1 MPARERAILVKI
13 LGDAAGLGRALSESD
28 RKLSGLEKRF
38 AQAGRIIRA
47 ASVAGAAAVAG
58 IGVAS
63 VKMAFDFD
71 RSMREVNTLLGRP
84 AAGFE
89 ELKSQVLDLSI
100 RMGRTASETV
110 PALYQA
116 ISAGVPAGNVL
127 AFLATANESAV
138 GGVTDLSVAVDA
150 LTTATNAFGSQG
162 LTAED
167 AADILFTAV
176 KGGKTTFDELAGTIG
191 RVAPLASG
199 AGVSFAETTAS
210 IATLTTQGFAT
221 AEAVTGI
228 RSAIQATLRPT
239 EDLTRVFQ
247 QAGFES
253 AQAAIEGVGL
263 VGALDLIAQAADGDI
278 GALTKMLGSV
288 EAVNAVLGLT
298 GDNAAAV
305 QDQMFAMAQRTGAA
319 GEAFR
324 EMEQSASRAWDRF
337 RARVEVGLIRLG
349 DRLLPSVVKALDA
362 FSAWWDRNAPEIERA
377 AARLQRAVSS
387 FLGNFKTGL
396 EVLFPH
402 VRGLF
407 SFVLDNQLAMV
418 AAFTAIG
425 AAVALAFGPVGVATA
440 AIVAAIALIGRF
452 KDDWRAAARDVIG
465 VVKGLANAF
474 FELQKIIIESLVKGV
489 ELALEGA
496 INVARNVVAKAP
508 KLGKVL
514 SGFIPEVDLDLS
526 GAADALNASG
536 EAVRADI
543 NAGFDALL
551 SAFGATEIGTS
562 PDTGWFAYQP
572 ASPGS
577 PFDATEIA
585 QMEALVAAQKAAEAA
600 SGAIGGELAPVLT
613 DAANEV
619 GGFSGA
625 VQTAGVDSRAAG
637 EEVADSVGDF
647 WEAVKRHTEEGVEA
661 ALEAEQRLAKLRA
674 DMAQVRAIGLAM
686 NRAGL
691 RPGAVAISLPGLGG
705 TFKDEAAAIRFIVQS
720 SLARNKPLS
729 DEEIAERVAMAREQ
743 IAEQRDLEERHAA
756 AVERRQFLR
765 DNPELVDDAVER
777 ITGGITQQITVNVED
792 GSPAALA
799 RAVQMGA
806 EQAGRE
812 LQLELAAA

>member
-38 AQAGRIIRA
+38 AQAGRILRA

-89 ELKSQVLDLSI
+89 ELKSQVLDLSVRI
-100 RMGRTASETV
+100 GRTASETV

-191 RVAPLASG
+191 RVAPLAAG
-199 AGVSFAETTAS
+199 AGVSFAETAAS

-228 RSAIQATLRPT
+228 RSAIQAALRPT

-349 DRLLPSVVKALDA
+349 GWLLPSVVKALDA

-377 AARLQRAVSS
+377 AARLQRGVSS

-425 AAVALAFGPVGVATA
+425 AAVALAFGPVGVATV

-474 FELQKIIIESLVKGV
+474 FELRKIIIESLVKGV

-496 INVARNVVAKAP
+496 INAARELAQKFP
-508 KLGKVL
+508 KLGKLITRFV
-514 SGFIPEVDLDLS
+514 PEVDLDLS
-526 GAADALNASG
+526 GAADALNARS
-536 EAVRADI
+536 EAVRAGI

-551 SAFGATEIGTS
+551 AKIGT
-562 PDTGWFAYQP
+562 
-572 ASPGS
+572 SPGS
-577 PFDATEIA
+577 PFGVTEID
-585 QMEALVAAQKAAEAA
+585 QTEALVAAQKAAEAA

-613 DAANEV
+613 DAANEM

-661 ALEAEQRLAKLRA
+661 ALEAEQRLAQVRA
-674 DMAQVRAIGLAM
+674 DMAQVRAVGLAM

-691 RPGAVAISLPGLGG
+691 ADRPGAVAISLPGLGG

-720 SLARNKPLS
+720 SLALNKPLS

-743 IAEQRDLEERHAA
+743 IAEQRGLEERRAA

-777 ITGGITQQITVNVED
+777 ITGGVTQQITVNVED

>member
-13 LGDAAGLGRALSESD
+13 LGDAAGLGHALSESD

-100 RMGRTASETV
+100 RIGRTASETV

-167 AADILFTAV
+167 AADTLFTAV

-199 AGVSFAETTAS
+199 AGVSFAETAAS

-228 RSAIQATLRPT
+228 RSAIQAALRPT

-324 EMEQSASRAWDRF
+324 EMEQGASRAWARF

-377 AARLQRAVSS
+377 AARLQRGVSS
-387 FLGNFKTGL
+387 FLGNFKSGL

-407 SFVLDNQLAMV
+407 SFVLDNHLAMV

-425 AAVALAFGPVGVATA
+425 AAVALAFGPVGVATV
-440 AIVAAIALIGRF
+440 AIVAVIALIGRF

-474 FELQKIIIESLVKGV
+474 FELRKIITESLVKGV
-489 ELALEGA
+489 ELAIEGVV
-496 INVARNVVAKAP
+496 NVLRNVVAKGG
-508 KLGKVL
+508 KLGKVF
-514 SGFIPEVDLDLS
+514 SGFIPEFDLDLS
-526 GAADALNASG
+526 GVAKVLNAPDA
-536 EAVRADI
+536 AVRAGI

-551 SAFGATEIGTS
+551 AKIGTS
-562 PDTGWFAYQP
+562 P
-572 ASPGS
+572 GS
-577 PFDATEIA
+577 ILDATEIVR
-585 QMEALVAAQKAAEAA
+585 MEDLAHAAELA
-600 SGAIGGELAPVLT
+600 SDAIGDELPMVLT

-625 VQTAGVDSRAAG
+625 VQTAGADSRAAG

-647 WEAVKRHTEEGVEA
+647 WDAVKRHTEEGVQA

-674 DMAQVRAIGLAM
+674 DMAKVQAIGLAM

-691 RPGAVAISLPGLGG
+691 ADRPGAVAISIPGLGG
-705 TFKDEAAAIRFIVQS
+705 TFKDEAAAIRVIVQS
-720 SLARNKPLS
+720 SLARNNPLS

-743 IAEQRDLEERHAA
+743 IAEQRDLEERRAA
-756 AVERRQFLR
+756 AAERRQFLR
-765 DNPELVDDAVER
+765 DSPEVVDAAVER
-777 ITGGITQQITVNVED
+777 ITGGVTQQITVNVED